1 MAFLRIFLCF
11 AFVGVALA
19 VEWDCSTTS
28 GVFTQST
35 DCVVSRRVPNTTRF
49 IACLNPCACLGA
61 FNEGIACKEK
71 VFLNDAEEG
80 CNVDKGFEAGS
91 VLCAN
96 CQPGYSR
103 DGAAGCKPCYKGQL
117 KLFFPILV
125 AVLILLLLLFFIWST
140 VIKRGGAVRVSDG
153 AKKIFISFLQ
163 LAALAST
170 MNIPWPE
177 GYFELFKIQS
187 MVSSVGEEYIDIRCT
202 LPEPASIAQI
212 QYIKTLGYALTP
224 VVLVL
229 LSVVG
234 WCICGR
240 RYPAEKR
247 NAMRMGTIVLVLYFV
262 WPAITS
268 SILQLWKC
276 NDYGDGVGS
285 VFLID
290 PETKCTDS
298 SHLLWRNLLGVP
310 SVIVYILGLPAA
322 AMLALY
328 NHRNRLD
335 DALTQIR
342 FGMLY
347 DGFSRENYLHEFWVA
362 MRKLL
367 IIWIGIFTDKLQV
380 LLAIGVVGMLLV
392 HTVMVRPFKT
402 RSLTIL
408 EIMLLSCCFVTLWI
422 GGVFVV
428 YPQCQSPD
436 ASVYTMCIIGEGFI
450 LFINFFCFLVGFCV
464 YAWLAWMERREQ
476 FVGRSKRLCAQ
487 LASWRVFQPCCKK
500 GIGLWLRSTQVEWA
514 DNPLDAPQVD
524 IEMTL
529 THKKE
534 SVLEDMAR
542 SVLESKLKI
551 RDIKIR
557 ALEEEIKQL
566 KATIGLKHLI
576 KSMQEKNRN
585 SWKRSQS
592 SKS

>member
-1 MAFLRIFLCF
+1 
-11 AFVGVALA
+11 
-19 VEWDCSTTS
+19 
-28 GVFTQST
+28 
-35 DCVVSRRVPNTTRF
+35 
-49 IACLNPCACLGA
+49 
-61 FNEGIACKEK
+61 
-71 VFLNDAEEG
+71 
-80 CNVDKGFEAGS
+80 
-91 VLCAN
+91 
-96 CQPGYSR
+96 
-103 DGAAGCKPCYKGQL
+103 
-117 KLFFPILV
+117 
-125 AVLILLLLLFFIWST
+125 
-140 VIKRGGAVRVSDG
+140 
-153 AKKIFISFLQ
+153 
-163 LAALAST
+163 

-202 LPEPASIAQI
+202 LPEPASIAQV

-229 LSVVG
+229 FSVVG

-240 RYPAEKR
+240 EYPAEKR
-247 NAMRMGTIVLVLYFV
+247 KAMRTGTIVLVLYFV

-276 NDYGDGVGS
+276 HDYGDGVGS

-310 SVIVYILGLPAA
+310 SVIVYIVGLPAV

-392 HTVMVRPFKT
+392 HTVMVQPFKT

-476 FVGRSKRLCAQ
+476 LVGRSKRLCAQ
-487 LASWRVFQPCCKK
+487 LASWRLFQPCCKK
-500 GIGLWLRSTQVEWA
+500 GIGLWLRSSQVKWA

-524 IEMTL
+524 IEMTK
-529 THKKE
+529 TRKKE

-542 SVLESKLKI
+542 SVFGE
-551 RDIKIR
+551 
-557 ALEEEIKQL
+557 
-566 KATIGLKHLI
+566 
-576 KSMQEKNRN
+576 
-585 SWKRSQS
+585 
-592 SKS
+592 

>member
-1 MAFLRIFLCF
+1 MF
-11 AFVGVALA
+11 
-19 VEWDCSTTS
+19 E
-28 GVFTQST
+28 
-35 DCVVSRRVPNTTRF
+35 
-49 IACLNPCACLGA
+49 PCACLGA
-61 FNEGIACKEK
+61 FNEGITCEEN

-91 VLCAN
+91 ILCAN
-96 CQPGYSR
+96 CRPGYSR
-103 DGAAGCKPCYKGQL
+103 DGAAGCKPCYKGEL

-125 AVLILLLLLFFIWST
+125 ALLILLLLLFFIWST
-140 VIKRGGAVRVSDG
+140 VIKRGGAFRVSDG
-153 AKKIFISFLQ
+153 AKKIFVSFLQ

-177 GYFELFKIQS
+177 GYFELFKMKS

-202 LPEPASIAQI
+202 LPEPASIAQV

-240 RYPAEKR
+240 KYPAEKR
-247 NAMRMGTIVLVLYFV
+247 KAMRTGTIVLVLYFV

-268 SILQLWKC
+268 RAFFNCGNVTTMETGLVLS
-276 NDYGDGVGS
+276 
-285 VFLID
+285 FLSTRRQNAPIV
-290 PETKCTDS
+290 C
-298 SHLLWRNLLGVP
+298 HLLWRNLLGVP
-310 SVIVYILGLPAA
+310 SVIVYIVGLPAA

-347 DGFSRENYLHEFWVA
+347 DGFSRKNYLHEFWVA

-392 HTVMVRPFKT
+392 HTVMVQPFKT
-402 RSLTIL
+402 SLTIL

-464 YAWLAWMERREQ
+464 YVWLAWMERREQ
-476 FVGRSKRLCAQ
+476 LVGRSKKLCAQ
-487 LASWRVFQPCCKK
+487 LASWRLFQPCCKK
-500 GIGLWLRSTQVEWA
+500 GIGLWLRSSQVEWA
-514 DNPLDAPQVD
+514 DNPLDATQVD
-524 IEMTL
+524 IEMTK
-529 THKKE
+529 TRKKE
-534 SVLEDMAR
+534 SVLEEMAR
-542 SVLESKLKI
+542 SVSESKLKQCQM
-551 RDIKIR
+551 
-557 ALEEEIKQL
+557 EIKAL
-566 KATIGLKHLI
+566 K
-576 KSMQEKNRN
+576 EKNKELQMRLDTFKNLKGN
-585 SWKRSQS
+585 SSMRKRIQTVGKLGVANPEYNTTIVISQLMNDQ
-592 SKS
+592 